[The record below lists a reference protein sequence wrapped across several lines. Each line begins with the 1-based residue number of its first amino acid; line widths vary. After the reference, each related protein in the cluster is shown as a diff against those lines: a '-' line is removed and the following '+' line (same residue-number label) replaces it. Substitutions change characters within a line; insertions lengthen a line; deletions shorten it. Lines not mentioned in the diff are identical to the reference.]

1 MTLLNLLILLSLLL
15 VPALVILTANN
26 VAEIASSIK
35 LDNTTQSLNNGKFT
49 LSSVLTIRNP
59 GPFNAEAGITASVK
73 GSQGTPISVTAPKL
87 TVKAGSPLQ
96 RIPVS
101 VEIDLRKVS
110 EEDVKR
116 LASRSENF
124 IIELSANIGI
134 PPITSLAAEATAQI
148 TWLPPIHNFT
158 VGQPIIR
165 GMTPTQIK
173 VEVPFSF
180 DNQSPFFTVNEE
192 SLISVFNSTG
202 QQVGGGTLIISAQ
215 PSTKWSDSA
224 KITLSP
230 PTNLGDLLLKDATLR
245 YRADVDFSLSG
256 LPIATKLSKNI
267 VLNWGAPIK
276 NPQITTTLVP
286 VNSTHT
292 KVIATLSFKNN
303 NNYLTVDGSIT
314 PKLVKASGNTW
325 MGNTQQVQVTPGESA
340 SLNFSVIVPNSQ
352 LMSTPVKVVLGI
364 ETQLGS
370 VDLEVGSIG

>member
-1 MTLLNLLILLSLLL
+1 
-15 VPALVILTANN
+15 
-26 VAEIASSIK
+26 
-35 LDNTTQSLNNGKFT
+35 
-49 LSSVLTIRNP
+49 VLTIRNP

-101 VEIDLRKVS
+101 VEIDLSKVS